1 VKLGFIGLGT
11 MGRPMSLN
19 LLRAGHELAVFARR
33 SEALAPLAAAGA
45 MACGNPR
52 EVASRAEVVF
62 TMVTSDADVTEV
74 VLGRDGVIEGAA
86 PGSVVV
92 DTSTIAAATARHIA
106 ARLAERGIDML
117 DAPVSGGPQGA
128 AGATLSIMVGGK
140 PDVLSRM
147 HPLLEVLGKTI
158 THIGSNGAGQ
168 VAKACN
174 QMVMVAAIEGCAEA
188 LLLAQAAGVDA
199 RRVRAALQGGAAGS
213 RVLDLFGERM
223 LQRDFAAGVEAR
235 LHHKD
240 FGNLMQEAA
249 GLNVPLPLMAQV
261 RQQLV
266 NLMALGWGGDD
277 TSSLLRV
284 LEMQSRPAARA

>member
-1 VKLGFIGLGT
+1 MKLGFIGLGT

-19 LLRAGHELAVFARR
+19 LLRAGYELAVFARR

-62 TMVTSDADVTEV
+62 TMVTSDADVAEV

-106 ARLAERGIDML
+106 ACLAERGIDML

-128 AGATLSIMVGGK
+128 AGAALSIMVGGK
-140 PDVLSRM
+140 PEVLARLR
-147 HPLLEVLGKTI
+147 PLLEVLGKTI
-158 THIGSNGAGQ
+158 THIGPNGAGQ

-199 RRVRAALQGGAAGS
+199 RRVRAALLGGAAGS

-284 LEMQSRPAARA
+284 LEMQSRPAARS

>member
-1 VKLGFIGLGT
+1 MKLGFIGLGT

-19 LLRAGHELAVFARR
+19 LLHAGHELAVFARR
-33 SEALAPLAAAGA
+33 PEALAALVSAGA
-45 MACGNPR
+45 TACGSPR
-52 EVASRAEVVF
+52 EAASRAEVVF

-92 DTSTIAAATARHIA
+92 DMSTIAAATARHIA
-106 ARLAERGIDML
+106 ARLAQRGVDTL

-128 AGATLSIMVGGK
+128 AGATLAIMVGGK
-140 PDVLSRM
+140 PEVLARLR
-147 HPLLEVLGKTI
+147 PLLEVLGKAI
-158 THIGSNGAGQ
+158 THIGPNGAGQ

-188 LLLAQAAGVDA
+188 LLLAQAAGVDPG
-199 RRVRAALQGGAAGS
+199 RVRAALQGGAAGS

-223 LQRDFAAGVEAR
+223 LQRNFAAGIEAR

-240 FGNLMQEAA
+240 FGNLTQEAA

-266 NLMALGWGGDD
+266 SLMALGWGGDD

-284 LEMQSRPAARA
+284 LEVQSRPAARS